1 MSRCSRYFWI
11 LQDALDFLG
20 FLLVIVYFDFR
31 ETVVYL
37 PRGALTPPRF
47 GGKFKIVNSALLAR
61 VKKIGMIQGSLNW
74 TLQHSILSNSALG
87 SCTVTLDWRF
97 WPSTATF
104 CSVLPTISRSG
115 NTFWLAVLRIF
126 CFSSPW
132 SVIMSN
138 VSVPWVLK
146 SFFRKKILDSPTYE
160 LERPPSSPMRRAHMD
175 SPAVLRSSWSKND
188 LQNEMIQPDTDRLNY

>member
-1 MSRCSRYFWI
+1 MFLLEIWRYFVIEQPRVKIIHCAAIIKRTFPASKAFKKAVMTWHIKKISGCLTMSRCSRYFWI

-138 VSVPWVLK
+138 VSVP
-146 SFFRKKILDSPTYE
+146 
-160 LERPPSSPMRRAHMD
+160 
-175 SPAVLRSSWSKND
+175 
-188 LQNEMIQPDTDRLNY
+188 